1 MLRFC
6 RVTHLQVN
14 HHYHHNPLVSHIIHI
29 IVMVVSIKEEFPWSP
44 SAWLPYMPY
53 MVNILTFL
61 ISMIILIIIFQGVW
75 LSRKV
80 PLSASSARHLDF
92 PFLRFEYTHIYSDD
106 DDDYD
111 DDNYVFS
118 YFSPHIISFIP
129 HNSPSGTF
137 DPMPIQ

>member
-6 RVTHLQVN
+6 RVTHLQVK

-29 IVMVVSIKEEFPWSP
+29 IVMVASFKMIILLKSF
-44 SAWLPYMPY
+44 LDLHQHDCH
-53 MVNILTFL
+53 ILTIL
-61 ISMIILIIIFQGVW
+61 ILMIILIIIFQGVW

-92 PFLRFEYTHIYSDD
+92 PFLRFEYTHIHSDD

-137 DPMPIQ
+137 DPKPIQ